1 MTRVSRREDL
11 EVTFFRAG
19 GPGGQHRNKTETGV
33 RVKHIPTG
41 IAVTASERRSRA
53 QNLAVAF
60 KRLEERLKERRRKP
74 KPRKKT
80 RPTRASVERRLS
92 EKAQRGRV
100 KKTRRSPKGD

>member
-1 MTRVSRREDL
+1 MVS
-11 EVTFFRAG
+11 
-19 GPGGQHRNKTETGV
+19 
-33 RVKHIPTG
+33 
-41 IAVTASERRSRA
+41 ASERRSRA

-92 EKAQRGRV
+92 EKAQRGGV

>member
-41 IAVTASERRSRA
+41 IVVTASERRSRA

-100 KKTRRSPKGD
+100 KKTRSSPKDD